1 MKTIKDWFEV
11 VKTLYPNA
19 HFKTWAKNGLRSP
32 YYRGQTA
39 TEFEET
45 YSPWFDEIVTN
56 VFFQTNFGNED
67 FEICEIV
74 TKD

>member
-11 VKTLYPNA
+11 VKILYPNA
-19 HFKTWAKNGLRSP
+19 HFKTWTKNGLSSP
-32 YYRGQTA
+32 YFRGQTA

-45 YSPWFDEIVTN
+45 YSPWFDEIVTD
-56 VFFQTNFGNED
+56 VSFQTTFGNED
-67 FEICEIV
+67 FELCEIV